1 MSARPITLVL
11 GTAAGAFLAAGL
23 TSWATLPVA
32 HADPAA
38 VGNAVTADQFS
49 DLLTGEGTP
58 ADNAVDNFYQ
68 AIANF
73 FAPEAAGNADDT
85 SPGVDTDFIT
95 ATDPLLK
102 MLGVTDVGAADP
114 SDGYEA
120 MVVTIPGTGITDV
133 LTSGTDPSEALTAF
147 GATATEALGTAGI
160 TVNTFTD
167 TMNPALDPLLSFT
180 IPFTDPLA
188 PLWDFLVANMFFGL

>member
-1 MSARPITLVL
+1 MSPRPITLVL

-23 TSWATLPVA
+23 IPLATSPVA
-32 HADPAA
+32 HADPDDVS
-38 VGNAVTADQFS
+38 VGADK
-49 DLLTGEGTP
+49 
-58 ADNAVDNFYQ
+58 
-68 AIANF
+68 
-73 FAPEAAGNADDT
+73 
-85 SPGVDTDFIT
+85 DFIS

-114 SDGYEA
+114 SDGYDA
-120 MVVTIPGTGITDV
+120 MVLTIPGTGITDV
-133 LTSGTDPSEALTAF
+133 LTSGADPSEALTQF

-188 PLWDFLVANMFFGL
+188 SLWDFLVQNMFFGL